1 MCVCVCVWL
10 SGPGC
15 LQERG
20 KGETEHRK
28 KRERGRKGEVAD
40 LAVFTDQLSKEPF
53 KGNAT
58 ILA

>member
-1 MCVCVCVWL
+1 MWL